1 MWELVKLLLTLSHGQ
16 AQIERGFS
24 TNKDI
29 LSTNMAEESVVAYRQ
44 VYDGIQSLG
53 VLMEQCIT
61 SEMLMHCKSAHS
73 RYKTHMEGKKKLN
86 KESEKER
93 KRKAIGG
100 ELNQSQRKKQKL
112 EATAANLSKEA
123 DQLAV
128 DAEKNNKMDLLVKSN
143 ALRSKAKEKRAEVEV
158 EEDKIKDLK
167 SKLKKL

>member
-16 AQIERGFS
+16 AQVERVFS

-44 VYDGIQSLG
+44 VYDGIQSVG
-53 VLMEQCIT
+53 VLMEQYIT
-61 SEMLMHCKSAHS
+61 SEILKHCKSAQG
-73 RYKTHMEGKKKLN
+73 RYKTHMEDK
-86 KESEKER
+86 
-93 KRKAIGG
+93 
-100 ELNQSQRKKQKL
+100 NQSQRKKQNL

-143 ALRSKAKEKRAEVEV
+143 ALRSKAKEKGAEVEV
-158 EEDKIKDLK
+158 EEDKIQDLK

>member
-1 MWELVKLLLTLSHGQ
+1 
-16 AQIERGFS
+16 
-24 TNKDI
+24 
-29 LSTNMAEESVVAYRQ
+29 MAEESVVAYRQ

-61 SEMLMHCKSAHS
+61 SEMLKHCKSAHS
-73 RYKTHMEGKKKLN
+73 RYKTHMEDKKLN
-86 KESEKER
+86 KKSEKER
-93 KRKAIGG
+93 KRKAIGE

-112 EATAANLSKEA
+112 EATPANLSKEA

-128 DAEKNNKMDLLVKSN
+128 DAEKNSKMDLLVKSN